1 MNAILMITNCDTEP
15 QAEQIADE
23 LLFAQLAAA
32 IQVIGPVSSR
42 YRWQGAIHKK
52 KEWIVLIKT
61 GDHCEARIKQKIRE
75 LHEYE
80 LPGIMKINLD
90 GGEAQYLQ
98 WILNNSTVMA

>member
-1 MNAILMITNCDTEP
+1 MNAILMISNCNTKS

-23 LLFAQLAAA
+23 LLFEELAAA

-42 YRWQGAIHKK
+42 YRWQGAIYKK

-61 GDHCEARIKQKIRE
+61 GDHCEARIKEKIRV
-75 LHEYE
+75 LHDYE

-98 WILNNSTVMA
+98 WILNNSI